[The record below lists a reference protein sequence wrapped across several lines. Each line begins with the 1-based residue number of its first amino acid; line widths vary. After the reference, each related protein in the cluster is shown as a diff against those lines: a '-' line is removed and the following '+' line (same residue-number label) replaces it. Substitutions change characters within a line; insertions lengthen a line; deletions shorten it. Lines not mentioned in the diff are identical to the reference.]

1 MPGAFKAVTFALLVV
16 ATMAMTPGA
25 PPDSPQAAGAGSI
38 EVFQFPLPTWEKH
51 CLGFGSQWRY
61 CDGTALRSCSAT
73 GAVWLHTGFDVTT
86 GIQPVRAAADGVIIG
101 YLIDPQF
108 RGGVLI
114 RHRLRT
120 GTVITQYW
128 HVWLRSGFKVGTA
141 VKRGQV
147 FADIADMG
155 SRTHFHFAVFNGDF
169 DNNAWRGALPPK
181 GCDGF
186 PAFPNKFIDPT
197 AFVRAHQPATAKVSA
212 GGAAGALGLIAAE
225 AEAVK
230 KALTPV
236 LAWLAGLI

>member
-1 MPGAFKAVTFALLVV
+1 MPAAFKAVTFALLMI
-16 ATMAMTPGA
+16 ATLAMTPDA
-25 PPDSPQAAGAGSI
+25 PPDSLQAAAAGSI
-38 EVFQFPLPTWEKH
+38 DVFQFPLPTWEKH

-61 CDGTALRSCSAT
+61 CDGTALRSCSTT

-86 GIQPVRAAADGVIIG
+86 GIQPVRAAGDGVIIG

-114 RHRLRT
+114 RHRLST

-128 HVWLRSGFKVGTA
+128 HVWLRAGFKVGTA

-181 GCDGF
+181 SCDGF

-197 AFVRAHQPATAKVSA
+197 AFVRVHQPAAAVVS
-212 GGAAGALGLIAAE
+212 GGASGWSLQRVASEGE
-225 AEAVK
+225 AMK
-230 KALTPV
+230 KALAPV